1 MKTIGTKTIKI
12 VTASIAIAAV
22 LSGTAIFAIKSA
34 APKEEFK
41 TEQTISS
48 SDLVEEYE
56 NVKNQVLVALTK
68 DDFEEVKR
76 AIKDGEKKLSADSRF
91 KEFKTEV
98 DKVTK
103 AYDLIKTNLNKPSQD
118 WAPTLTELESVKG
131 DDILVNKAK
140 ALINQIKVQSAAA
153 VKEKEEAEEK
163 AELEPFG
170 PDNPIDMTDIPI
182 VDGLNANV
190 GMGTIYP
197 MSKRGNLVPIIKD
210 KMKNRVDD
218 PYTWWERLSMNLG
231 VSVDYDKLTQADLDY
246 LNDLAARIYVYYV
259 GSDFCNQEWIA
270 NFMYTSGFVDKFL
283 VEEPAQSSSTPTV
296 DSEGYSILI
305 IIAKDYDGNIIRK
318 YTKEDVANAVATGT
332 YLEGDIFYVTDRN
345 MNNFG
350 SAHTLEDLAA
360 ICGV

>member
-1 MKTIGTKTIKI
+1 MKTIGTKTVKI
-12 VTASIAIAAV
+12 VIASTTIAAV
-22 LSGTAIFAIKSA
+22 LAGTAIFAINSA
-34 APKEEFK
+34 APVEEFK

-48 SDLVEEYE
+48 SDLVEEYD
-56 NVKNQVLVALTK
+56 NVKNQVLVALAK
-68 DDFEEVKR
+68 DDYEGVKT
-76 AIKDGEKKLSADSRF
+76 AIKDGEKKLSSDSRF

-103 AYDLIKTNLNKPSQD
+103 AYDLIKANLNKPSQD
-118 WAPTLTELESVKG
+118 WAPTLAELESVQG

-140 ALINQIKVQSAAA
+140 ALISQIKAQSASA
-153 VKEKEEAEEK
+153 VKEKEEAYEK

-197 MSKRGNLVPIIKD
+197 MSKRGNLVPIIKE

-218 PYTWWERLSMNLG
+218 PHTWWERLSLNVG
-231 VSVDYDKLTQADLDY
+231 VSVDYSKLTQADLDY
-246 LNDLAARIYVYYV
+246 LNDLAARSYVYYV

-270 NFMYTSGFVDKFL
+270 NFMYTNGLLDDYLVDESGT
-283 VEEPAQSSSTPTV
+283 ATV

-305 IIAKDYDGNIIRK
+305 IIAKDYDGNIIRT

-332 YLEGDIFYVTDRN
+332 YLEGDMFYVTDKN

>member
-1 MKTIGTKTIKI
+1 MKTIGTKTVKI
-12 VTASIAIAAV
+12 VIASTTIAAV
-22 LSGTAIFAIKSA
+22 LAGTAIFAIKSA
-34 APKEEFK
+34 APVEEFK

-48 SDLVEEYE
+48 SDLVEEYD
-56 NVKNQVLVALTK
+56 NVKNQVLVALAK
-68 DDFEEVKR
+68 DSYEEAKT
-76 AIKDGEKKLSADSRF
+76 AIKDGEKKLSSDSRF

-118 WAPTLTELESVKG
+118 WAPTLAELESVQG

-140 ALINQIKVQSAAA
+140 ALISQIKAQSADA
-153 VKEKEEAEEK
+153 VKEKEEEI
-163 AELEPFG
+163 EPFG
-170 PDNPIDMTDIPI
+170 PDNPIDMTGIPI

-197 MSKRGNLVPIIKD
+197 MSKRGNLVPIIKE

-218 PYTWWERLSMNLG
+218 PHTWWERLSLNVG
-231 VSVDYDKLTQADLDY
+231 VSVDYSKLTQADLDY
-246 LNDLAARIYVYYV
+246 LNDLAARSYVYYV

-270 NFMYTSGFVDKFL
+270 NFMYTNGLVDDYL
-283 VEEPAQSSSTPTV
+283 VDESSQSTSTATV

-305 IIAKDYDGNIIRK
+305 IIAKDYEGNIIRT

-332 YLEGDIFYVTDRN
+332 YLEGDMFYVTDKN

>member
-1 MKTIGTKTIKI
+1 MKTIGTKTVKI
-12 VTASIAIAAV
+12 VIASTTIAAV
-22 LSGTAIFAIKSA
+22 LAGTAIFVINSA
-34 APKEEFK
+34 APVEEFK

-48 SDLVEEYE
+48 SDLVEEYD
-56 NVKNQVLVALTK
+56 NVKNQVLVALAK
-68 DDFEEVKR
+68 DNYEAAKT
-76 AIKDGEKKLSADSRF
+76 AIKDGEKKLSSDSRF

-103 AYDLIKTNLNKPSQD
+103 AYDLIKVNLNKPNQD
-118 WAPTLTELESVKG
+118 WAPTLTELESVQG

-140 ALINQIKVQSAAA
+140 ALISQIKAQSADA
-153 VKEKEEAEEK
+153 VKEKEEEI
-163 AELEPFG
+163 EPFG

-197 MSKRGNLVPIIKD
+197 MSKRGNLVPIIKE

-218 PYTWWERLSMNLG
+218 PHTWWERLSLNVG
-231 VSVDYDKLTQADLDY
+231 VSVDYSKLTQADLDY
-246 LNDLAARIYVYYV
+246 LNDLAARSYVYYV

-270 NFMYTSGFVDKFL
+270 NFMYTNGLVDDYL
-283 VEEPAQSSSTPTV
+283 VDESSQSTSTATV

-305 IIAKDYDGNIIRK
+305 IIAKDYEGNIIRT

-332 YLEGDIFYVTDRN
+332 YLEGDMFYVTDKN